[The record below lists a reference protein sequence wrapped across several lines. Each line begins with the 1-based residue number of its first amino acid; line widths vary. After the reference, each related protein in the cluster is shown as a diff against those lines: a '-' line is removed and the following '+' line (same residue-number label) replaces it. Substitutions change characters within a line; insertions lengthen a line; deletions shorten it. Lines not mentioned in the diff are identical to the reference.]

1 MIIIVGDERWW
12 LIMKEWM
19 NINELAERTLI
30 PDTTVRRYISK
41 FSTYFFSKGGARS
54 KRYEDSG
61 VKVLIRIKQLYD
73 DGFESD
79 EVDRVLKKE
88 FAVVVDG
95 DNEQEQTAK
104 PVTPTLATVEDIAKI
119 MDALKQQQDFNKL
132 LIDKLANQ
140 DKYIRE
146 SMEKRDN
153 LLLESLRAIQDEK
166 LAIAETTASNEGKDE
181 KKPSFFSRI
190 FK

>member
-1 MIIIVGDERWW
+1 
-12 LIMKEWM
+12 MKEWM

-41 FSTYFFSKGGARS
+41 FSTYFVSKGGARS

-79 EVDRVLKKE
+79 EVDRVLRKD

-95 DNEQEQTAK
+95 DNEQEQAEK
-104 PVTPTLATVEDIAKI
+104 AVVPTLATVEDIAKI

-132 LIDKLANQ
+132 LIEKLAEQ
-140 DKYIRE
+140 DRYIKE
-146 SMEKRDN
+146 SMEKRDKQ
-153 LLLESLRAIQDEK
+153 LLDSLRAIQDEK
-166 LAIAETTASNEGKDE
+166 LAIAESAASDETKKEE
-181 KKPSFFSRI
+181 KKPSFFSRL